1 MKRIPQEL
9 LASIDILNTLNGGI
23 IEPRLR
29 LSQHATHRQIEL
41 TAPGIAHEQMKAEI
55 HNNELTVY
63 YVIPVEAQ
71 ETEVQVP
78 QIVYKKQ
85 IPYFVDRKRITANF
99 DGQKLV
105 VQLPF
110 NELANG
116 YHRDITANK

>member
-116 YHRDITANK
+116 YHRDITVNK

>member
-55 HNNELTVY
+55 NNNELTVY
-63 YVIPVEAQ
+63 YVIPVESQ